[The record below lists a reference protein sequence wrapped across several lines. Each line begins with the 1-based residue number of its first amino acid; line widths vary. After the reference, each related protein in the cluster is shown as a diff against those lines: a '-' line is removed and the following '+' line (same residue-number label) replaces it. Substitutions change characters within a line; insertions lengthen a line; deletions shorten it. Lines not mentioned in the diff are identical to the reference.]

1 MDHVSGSWLPVEMVD
16 WPAVRFWRLSS
27 VLGRGALDMG
37 IPNKIVGYAFL
48 PGARLL
54 GHGTRCWD
62 IRLHLEDG
70 GILFFK

>member
-1 MDHVSGSWLPVEMVD
+1 
-16 WPAVRFWRLSS
+16 
-27 VLGRGALDMG
+27 MG

-54 GHGTRCWD
+54 GLGTRRWD